1 MLKQKN
7 QFEDESIVQ
16 LIELMIDVRFQMLS
30 EKQYNNYRQFFHLK
44 ETQYDPIVETLTLKL
59 SKIGVDFNSGQG

>member
-44 ETQYDPIVETLTLKL
+44 ETQYDPIVENLTLKL